1 VLQRINENREKCQE
15 KKDEQMKEILSRKD
29 EKLYLQKE
37 LIVMQMNGF
46 ELRKQHNEIK
56 KRHNLA
62 RMIELKL
69 SRLRPL

>member
-1 VLQRINENREKCQE
+1 
-15 KKDEQMKEILSRKD
+15 MKEILSRKD
-29 EKLYLQKE
+29 EKLYLQNE